1 MTSAEHSRFEEL
13 AALCA
18 GGYLSAE
25 ELREF
30 REHALT
36 CAECR
41 QSEED
46 FAEIVEC
53 GLPLTHGPVREY
65 YDKVKFKPADG
76 ARERFLQRARS
87 EGIRFSPQIERP
99 LPGPVKRAGFVAAI
113 VGASALAAAVAVMA
127 LYPKF
132 VRPTAELAPSQ
143 SQAQVEDLERENADL
158 KARLAQQQPSS
169 DAAQQMQE
177 LQGLRRQLQAAV
189 KAAESNAQ
197 AAEQLRAQVQQDT
210 QHNQQLLA
218 DLQAHEKV
226 TRGRQSRIGTLEPA
240 A

>member
-25 ELREF
+25 ELQEF

-46 FAEIVEC
+46 FADIVEC
-53 GLPLTHGPVREY
+53 GLPLTQGPVREF
-65 YDKVKFKPADG
+65 YDKVKFKPSEG

-99 LPGPVKRAGFVAAI
+99 VPGPESVPVLF
-113 VGASALAAAVAVMA
+113 L
-127 LYPKF
+127 PWQ
-132 VRPTAELAPSQ
+132 AP
-143 SQAQVEDLERENADL
+143 
-158 KARLAQQQPSS
+158 
-169 DAAQQMQE
+169 
-177 LQGLRRQLQAAV
+177 LR
-189 KAAESNAQ
+189 
-197 AAEQLRAQVQQDT
+197 
-210 QHNQQLLA
+210 
-218 DLQAHEKV
+218 
-226 TRGRQSRIGTLEPA
+226 
-240 A
+240 